1 MWKREKAL
9 LGWGGGPPTALVTSA
24 SDSDSDSA
32 RLAAV
37 SLNSEYLLKLLSNV
51 KCLSFKLYRVFFSNW
66 ILNLHQIWKF
76 YYIFRTSNYG

>member
-9 LGWGGGPPTALVTSA
+9 LGWGGGPPTALVASA
-24 SDSDSDSA
+24 SDSA

-51 KCLSFKLYRVFFSNW
+51 KCLSLKLYRGYISNW